1 MNASHKV
8 PGIYERHAESL
19 ICGVCTLPSR
29 NKNANINLM
38 IESLRYRCKRFR
50 TIFSIR
56 SERRACADRYL
67 NTAGGN
73 RVCDALSKIRDRHLQ
88 QRSANNAECA
98 CVPSHSAGYL
108 SDAHRHAEERDVS
121 VHACVLAS
129 VSVHACALRHAEQ
142 RTDVV
147 VSCSFSVAS
156 LYD

>member
-1 MNASHKV
+1 MYTTVSEQECK
-8 PGIYERHAESL
+8 YQSDDRESQ
-19 ICGVCTLPSR
+19 VSVQTLPHYFQHPVGTSGVRGSALEYGWRESR
-29 NKNANINLM
+29 
-38 IESLRYRCKRFR
+38 LRRVVQDP
-50 TIFSIR
+50 R
-56 SERRACADRYL
+56 SPS
-67 NTAGGN
+67 TA
-73 RVCDALSKIRDRHLQ
+73 A